1 MTSNQKLFRYKV
13 VGFIENYNFRIVHV
27 NIRGYLKILNFKIYE
42 IKTIFGTKWIQIKMF
57 SAIKL

>member
-42 IKTIFGTKWIQIKMF
+42 IKTNFGTKWFQIKMF